1 MEHLNIAWSGD
12 FGSLKQFF
20 KDVLN
25 FGGEWSQP
33 GGDKKVFTLGKS
45 SISWR
50 KSKSLLHFEGEEST
64 TIKKKICEVMLDKE
78 ISSQRKIHSSLSPEI
93 ATDEIEG
100 LRTGQLINTEAIQ
113 SLAESIAQIA
123 SIVNEFKTN
132 SENKTTAESQTN
144 MGEISLSETMTE
156 FEYANLPED
165 NPIVSEELAD
175 LNDNIDKQCT
185 PTGKQNAETSANEN
199 SIIHLTNNNTQSS
212 YSKAVKAHLDSL
224 NISEKLIKKPD
235 EKIS

>member
-1 MEHLNIAWSGD
+1 M
-12 FGSLKQFF
+12 
-20 KDVLN
+20 N

-64 TIKKKICEVMLDKE
+64 TIKKICEVMLDEE
-78 ISSQRKIHSSLSPEI
+78 ISSQRQIHPSLSPEI

-113 SLAESIAQIA
+113 SLAESIAQIT
-123 SIVNEFKTN
+123 SIVNEFKKS
-132 SENKTTAESQTN
+132 SENKATAESQTN
-144 MGEISLSETMTE
+144 MGEISLSETMTD
-156 FEYANLPED
+156 LPED
-165 NPIVSEELAD
+165 NPIVSEELTD

-185 PTGKQNAETSANEN
+185 LTGKENAETSANKN
-199 SIIHLTNNNTQSS
+199 SMIHLTNNNMQSS
-212 YSKAVKAHLDSL
+212 YAKAVKRTFRFFKYFGKVD
-224 NISEKLIKKPD
+224 
-235 EKIS
+235 